1 MRMRWFLL
9 VIGSAVAGLSGAVF
23 TPGELS
29 GKHGDAVPA
38 SDGSMSVEDVV
49 FDDVMDLDS
58 VAGVVSL
65 ESGDDAAGVGGW
77 SSVFLPNKF
86 FQKLIIRILDV
97 H

>member
-1 MRMRWFLL
+1 MRMRRFLL
-9 VIGSAVAGLSGAVF
+9 VISSAVAGLSGAVF

-29 GKHGDAVPA
+29 GKDGDTVSA
-38 SDGSMSVEDVV
+38 SDGSMSIDAVS
-49 FDDVMDLDS
+49 FKDVMDLDS